1 MNLIFN
7 FMNKKFFYYYLAVHL
22 VVFSFILGL
31 VVNAFTVLSGGAISV
46 IPVSDERAVIGNGT
60 IDSYIAN
67 ATSTAYLKQA
77 KRVAGGCEKW
87 ESTDFF
93 RIQRW
98 GAATSAPYA
107 SSSMICNC
115 PSGFT
120 KVQIRTRQE
129 YINDFSSGNWYNR
142 YSNWSGSS
150 AVRCGS
156 VTPTASHIQVNS
168 CEHSAYGDSPGYNKF
183 CFKLLCDD
191 PDCACDKNV
200 PCDTQQM
207 SRRDNFFDFVFK
219 IKPVMAGIYVG
230 CDQGSASGCGFVSM
244 CQYHPLSYSQLTTI
258 TTWLCV
264 NTSTTSTVTGWDN

>member
-1 MNLIFN
+1 
-7 FMNKKFFYYYLAVHL
+7 MNKKFFYYYLAVHL

-77 KRVAGGCEKW
+77 KRVAGGCEMW

-107 SSSMICNC
+107 SSSMMCYC
-115 PSGFT
+115 PSGFD
-120 KVQIRTRQE
+120 KVEIRTRQE
-129 YINDFSSGNWYNR
+129 NIKDFSSGNWYNR
-142 YSNWSGSS
+142 YSNWNGI
-150 AVRCGS
+150 ATVRCGS
-156 VTPTASHIQVNS
+156 VISTGSHIQVNS
-168 CEHSAYGDSPGYNKF
+168 CAHSSYDEAPGYNKF
-183 CFKLLCDD
+183 CFKALCND
-191 PDCACDKNV
+191 PGCACDKIV
-200 PCDTQQM
+200 PCDTQQI

-219 IKPVMAGIYVG
+219 IKPVMADINYAG